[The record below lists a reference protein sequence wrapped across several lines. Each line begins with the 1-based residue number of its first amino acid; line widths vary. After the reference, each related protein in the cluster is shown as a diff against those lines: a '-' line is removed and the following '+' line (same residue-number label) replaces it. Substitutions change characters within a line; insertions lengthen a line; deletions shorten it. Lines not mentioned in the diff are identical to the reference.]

1 MIVIVAASQGAAAE
15 SQPTTSPAQPRI
27 IAVDMNAVRGPRSTV
42 YRQCVGAG
50 RLGEGLRA
58 DWQAQLKLCR
68 DEIGFESLR
77 CHGLFHDEL
86 GVYRQDRT
94 GNPIYNWQYIDE
106 VYDYLLSIGVR
117 PFVELG
123 FMPEALA
130 TIRSGLAGPDG
141 MAPDPSNPKTKR
153 RVTVFQWHANV
164 TPPRDIAQWKA
175 LVSATVQHW
184 TDRYGTDEVK
194 RWHFEIWNEPNYPA
208 FWSPEV
214 EANRAQEYFALY
226 SATAQAVKQVNADY
240 QVGGPATAGPAYIDQ
255 LIAYSNKND
264 VPLDFISFH
273 AYGLGGGRG
282 GLDEFG
288 NSFLYLDSNPL
299 SVAAA
304 ANSQSQ
310 TIAKSAKPSLP
321 VYITEW
327 STSYS
332 SRDPVHDHYISAP
345 FILEQLKNTESLAG
359 MSYWTFTD
367 VFEEAGVPPRPF
379 HGGFGLLTLQGIKKP
394 AYFAYQFLNRLGE
407 KELANSDEHSWVAR
421 DGTGGAQALFWN
433 LSIPPQPRPANQILF
448 RQVREPPD
456 LPPVELTIKGLT
468 PGAYHAAVYRVGFEK
483 NDAYTAYLKMG
494 MPPDLS
500 REQAVELKLIA
511 GGQPDV
517 EHDVNVTSDGK
528 WSTSLPMRQND
539 VVLVMLE
546 PTTAR

>member
-1 MIVIVAASQGAAAE
+1 
-15 SQPTTSPAQPRI
+15 
-27 IAVDMNAVRGPRSTV
+27 
-42 YRQCVGAG
+42 
-50 RLGEGLRA
+50 
-58 DWQAQLKLCR
+58 
-68 DEIGFESLR
+68 
-77 CHGLFHDEL
+77 
-86 GVYRQDRT
+86 
-94 GNPIYNWQYIDE
+94 
-106 VYDYLLSIGVR
+106 
-117 PFVELG
+117 
-123 FMPEALA
+123 
-130 TIRSGLAGPDG
+130 
-141 MAPDPSNPKTKR
+141 
-153 RVTVFQWHANV
+153 
-164 TPPRDIAQWKA
+164 
-175 LVSATVQHW
+175 VSATVQHW